1 MYYRYYYNTSS
12 SPPAIPLRDI
22 PATGVRRPCSIPRF
36 ARQRHGTH
44 VLLQGRQIA
53 FERPCRYPRTSR
65 RELSGEVFNCHLKP
79 SNRSSD
85 SLNDLLNSSSESIAS
100 SSDFIEDSA
109 LLKAARVVELVS
121 EGSDGFQLL
130 NVLLKP
136 SRQPA
141 DAPAAPAPDSLVD
154 SLAAQLEIER
164 SRNAELMEALAAERD
179 RAARAEA
186 EAKAQLA
193 EANARV
199 AELAGKL
206 ASLAERQQA
215 IAATPWWRRGRMA
228 MKLLGPGGE

>member
-1 MYYRYYYNTSS
+1 MGITKREIASELGVSKRTIANYIGKLGLGNHVSRNGNTDILDDFAAS
-12 SPPAIPLRDI
+12 AIADALKNP
-22 PATGVRRPCSIPRF
+22 
-36 ARQRHGTH
+36 
-44 VLLQGRQIA
+44 
-53 FERPCRYPRTSR
+53 E
-65 RELSGEVFNCHLKP
+65 KP
-79 SNRSSD
+79 SP
-85 SLNDLLNSSSESIAS
+85 
-100 SSDFIEDSA
+100 
-109 LLKAARVVELVS
+109 AA
-121 EGSDGFQLL
+121 
-130 NVLLKP
+130 
-136 SRQPA
+136 
-141 DAPAAPAPDSLVD
+141 AAPAPDSLAD

-164 SRNAELMEALAAERD
+164 SRNAELMEALAVERD

>member
-1 MYYRYYYNTSS
+1 MGITK
-12 SPPAIPLRDI
+12 
-22 PATGVRRPCSIPRF
+22 
-36 ARQRHGTH
+36 
-44 VLLQGRQIA
+44 
-53 FERPCRYPRTSR
+53 
-65 RELSGEVFNCHLKP
+65 RE
-79 SNRSSD
+79 
-85 SLNDLLNSSSESIAS
+85 IAS
-100 SSDFIEDSA
+100 ELGVSKRTVANYIEKLGLGNHVSRNGNTDFLDDFAAAAIADA
-109 LLKAARVVELVS
+109 LKNP
-121 EGSDGFQLL
+121 G
-130 NVLLKP
+130 KP

-141 DAPAAPAPDSLVD
+141 AASAAPAPDSLVD

-179 RAARAEA
+179 RAARAARAEA

>member
-1 MYYRYYYNTSS
+1 MGITK
-12 SPPAIPLRDI
+12 
-22 PATGVRRPCSIPRF
+22 
-36 ARQRHGTH
+36 
-44 VLLQGRQIA
+44 
-53 FERPCRYPRTSR
+53 
-65 RELSGEVFNCHLKP
+65 RE
-79 SNRSSD
+79 
-85 SLNDLLNSSSESIAS
+85 IAS
-100 SSDFIEDSA
+100 ELGVSKRTVANYIEKLGLGNHVSRNGNTDFLDDFAAAAIADA
-109 LLKAARVVELVS
+109 LKNP
-121 EGSDGFQLL
+121 G
-130 NVLLKP
+130 KP

-186 EAKAQLA
+186 KAQLA

>member
-1 MYYRYYYNTSS
+1 MGITK
-12 SPPAIPLRDI
+12 
-22 PATGVRRPCSIPRF
+22 
-36 ARQRHGTH
+36 
-44 VLLQGRQIA
+44 
-53 FERPCRYPRTSR
+53 
-65 RELSGEVFNCHLKP
+65 RE
-79 SNRSSD
+79 
-85 SLNDLLNSSSESIAS
+85 IAS
-100 SSDFIEDSA
+100 ELGVSKRTIANYIGKLGLGNHVSRNGNTDILDDFAAAAIVDA
-109 LLKAARVVELVS
+109 LKNPE
-121 EGSDGFQLL
+121 
-130 NVLLKP
+130 KP

-141 DAPAAPAPDSLVD
+141 VAAPAPDSLAD

-164 SRNAELMEALAAERD
+164 SRNAELMEALAVERD

>member
-1 MYYRYYYNTSS
+1 MGITK
-12 SPPAIPLRDI
+12 
-22 PATGVRRPCSIPRF
+22 
-36 ARQRHGTH
+36 
-44 VLLQGRQIA
+44 
-53 FERPCRYPRTSR
+53 
-65 RELSGEVFNCHLKP
+65 RE
-79 SNRSSD
+79 
-85 SLNDLLNSSSESIAS
+85 IAS
-100 SSDFIEDSA
+100 ELGVSKRTIANYIGKLGLGNHVSRNGNTDILDDFAAAVIADA
-109 LLKAARVVELVS
+109 LKSPE
-121 EGSDGFQLL
+121 
-130 NVLLKP
+130 KP
-136 SRQPA
+136 SRRPA
-141 DAPAAPAPDSLVD
+141 AAAPAPDSLAD

-164 SRNAELMEALAAERD
+164 SRNAELMEALAVERD

>member
-1 MYYRYYYNTSS
+1 MGITKRE
-12 SPPAIPLRDI
+12 
-22 PATGVRRPCSIPRF
+22 
-36 ARQRHGTH
+36 
-44 VLLQGRQIA
+44 IA
-53 FERPCRYPRTSR
+53 FELGVSKRTIANYIGKLGLGNHVSR
-65 RELSGEVFNCHLKP
+65 NGNTDILDDFAAAAIADALKNPEKP
-79 SNRSSD
+79 SCQ
-85 SLNDLLNSSSESIAS
+85 
-100 SSDFIEDSA
+100 SA
-109 LLKAARVVELVS
+109 A
-121 EGSDGFQLL
+121 
-130 NVLLKP
+130 
-136 SRQPA
+136 
-141 DAPAAPAPDSLVD
+141 AAPAPDSLAD

>member
-1 MYYRYYYNTSS
+1 MGITK
-12 SPPAIPLRDI
+12 
-22 PATGVRRPCSIPRF
+22 
-36 ARQRHGTH
+36 
-44 VLLQGRQIA
+44 
-53 FERPCRYPRTSR
+53 
-65 RELSGEVFNCHLKP
+65 RE
-79 SNRSSD
+79 
-85 SLNDLLNSSSESIAS
+85 IAS
-100 SSDFIEDSA
+100 ELGVSKRTIANYIGKLGLGNHVSRNGNTDILDDFAAAAIADA
-109 LLKAARVVELVS
+109 LKNPE
-121 EGSDGFQLL
+121 
-130 NVLLKP
+130 KP

-141 DAPAAPAPDSLVD
+141 AAPPAPD

-164 SRNAELMEALAAERD
+164 SRNAELMEALAVERD

>member
-1 MYYRYYYNTSS
+1 MGITK
-12 SPPAIPLRDI
+12 
-22 PATGVRRPCSIPRF
+22 
-36 ARQRHGTH
+36 
-44 VLLQGRQIA
+44 
-53 FERPCRYPRTSR
+53 
-65 RELSGEVFNCHLKP
+65 RE
-79 SNRSSD
+79 
-85 SLNDLLNSSSESIAS
+85 IAS
-100 SSDFIEDSA
+100 ELGVSKRTIANYIGKLGLGNHVSRNGNTDILDDFAAAAIADA
-109 LLKAARVVELVS
+109 LKNPE
-121 EGSDGFQLL
+121 
-130 NVLLKP
+130 KP

-141 DAPAAPAPDSLVD
+141 PAPDSLAD

-164 SRNAELMEALAAERD
+164 SRNAELMEALAVERD
-179 RAARAEA
+179 RTARAEA

>member
-1 MYYRYYYNTSS
+1 MGITK
-12 SPPAIPLRDI
+12 
-22 PATGVRRPCSIPRF
+22 
-36 ARQRHGTH
+36 
-44 VLLQGRQIA
+44 
-53 FERPCRYPRTSR
+53 
-65 RELSGEVFNCHLKP
+65 RE
-79 SNRSSD
+79 
-85 SLNDLLNSSSESIAS
+85 IAS
-100 SSDFIEDSA
+100 ELGVSKRTIANYIGKLGLGNHVSRNGNTDILDDFAAAAIADA
-109 LLKAARVVELVS
+109 LKNPE
-121 EGSDGFQLL
+121 
-130 NVLLKP
+130 KP

-141 DAPAAPAPDSLVD
+141 VAAPAPDSLAD

-164 SRNAELMEALAAERD
+164 SRNAELMEALAVERD

-215 IAATPWWRRGRMA
+215 IAATPWWRRGHMA

>member
-1 MYYRYYYNTSS
+1 MGITKRE
-12 SPPAIPLRDI
+12 
-22 PATGVRRPCSIPRF
+22 
-36 ARQRHGTH
+36 
-44 VLLQGRQIA
+44 IA
-53 FERPCRYPRTSR
+53 
-65 RELSGEVFNCHLKP
+65 
-79 SNRSSD
+79 
-85 SLNDLLNSSSESIAS
+85 
-100 SSDFIEDSA
+100 
-109 LLKAARVVELVS
+109 VELGVS
-121 EGSDGFQLL
+121 KRTIANYIGKLGLGNHVSRNGNTDILDDFAAAAIADALKNPE
-130 NVLLKP
+130 KP

-141 DAPAAPAPDSLVD
+141 VAAPAPDSLAD

-164 SRNAELMEALAAERD
+164 SRNAELMEALAVERD

>member
-1 MYYRYYYNTSS
+1 MGITK
-12 SPPAIPLRDI
+12 
-22 PATGVRRPCSIPRF
+22 
-36 ARQRHGTH
+36 
-44 VLLQGRQIA
+44 
-53 FERPCRYPRTSR
+53 
-65 RELSGEVFNCHLKP
+65 RE
-79 SNRSSD
+79 
-85 SLNDLLNSSSESIAS
+85 IAS
-100 SSDFIEDSA
+100 ELGVSKRTVANYIEKLGLGNHVSRNGNTDILDDFAAAAIADA
-109 LLKAARVVELVS
+109 LKNPE
-121 EGSDGFQLL
+121 
-130 NVLLKP
+130 KP

-141 DAPAAPAPDSLVD
+141 VAAPAPD

-164 SRNAELMEALAAERD
+164 SRNAELMEALAVERD

>member
-1 MYYRYYYNTSS
+1 MGITKREIAAELGVSKRTIANYIGKLGLGNHVSRNGNTDILDDFAAA
-12 SPPAIPLRDI
+12 AI
-22 PATGVRRPCSIPRF
+22 A
-36 ARQRHGTH
+36 A
-44 VLLQGRQIA
+44 A
-53 FERPCRYPRTSR
+53 
-65 RELSGEVFNCHLKP
+65 LKNP
-79 SNRSSD
+79 
-85 SLNDLLNSSSESIAS
+85 E
-100 SSDFIEDSA
+100 
-109 LLKAARVVELVS
+109 
-121 EGSDGFQLL
+121 
-130 NVLLKP
+130 KP

-141 DAPAAPAPDSLVD
+141 VAAPAPDSLAD

-164 SRNAELMEALAAERD
+164 SRNAELMEALAVERD

-228 MKLLGPGGE
+228 MKLLGPGEE

>member
-1 MYYRYYYNTSS
+1 MGITK
-12 SPPAIPLRDI
+12 
-22 PATGVRRPCSIPRF
+22 
-36 ARQRHGTH
+36 
-44 VLLQGRQIA
+44 
-53 FERPCRYPRTSR
+53 
-65 RELSGEVFNCHLKP
+65 RE
-79 SNRSSD
+79 
-85 SLNDLLNSSSESIAS
+85 IAS
-100 SSDFIEDSA
+100 ELGVSKRTIANYIGKLGLGNHVSRNGNTDILDDFAAAAIADA
-109 LLKAARVVELVS
+109 LKNPE
-121 EGSDGFQLL
+121 
-130 NVLLKP
+130 KP

-141 DAPAAPAPDSLVD
+141 VAAPAPDSLAD

-164 SRNAELMEALAAERD
+164 SRNAELMEALAVERD

-228 MKLLGPGGE
+228 MRLLGPGRQE

>member
-1 MYYRYYYNTSS
+1 MGITK
-12 SPPAIPLRDI
+12 
-22 PATGVRRPCSIPRF
+22 
-36 ARQRHGTH
+36 
-44 VLLQGRQIA
+44 
-53 FERPCRYPRTSR
+53 
-65 RELSGEVFNCHLKP
+65 RE
-79 SNRSSD
+79 
-85 SLNDLLNSSSESIAS
+85 IAS
-100 SSDFIEDSA
+100 ELGVSKRTIANYIEKLGLGNHVSRNGNTDILDDFAAAAIADA
-109 LLKAARVVELVS
+109 LKNPE
-121 EGSDGFQLL
+121 
-130 NVLLKP
+130 KP

-141 DAPAAPAPDSLVD
+141 AAAPAPD

-164 SRNAELMEALAAERD
+164 SRNAELMEALAVERD

-228 MKLLGPGGE
+228 MKLLGPGRQE

>member
-1 MYYRYYYNTSS
+1 MGITKREIAAELGVSKRTIANYIGKLGLGNHVSRNGNTDILDDFAAA
-12 SPPAIPLRDI
+12 AIAD
-22 PATGVRRPCSIPRF
+22 A
-36 ARQRHGTH
+36 
-44 VLLQGRQIA
+44 
-53 FERPCRYPRTSR
+53 
-65 RELSGEVFNCHLKP
+65 LKNP
-79 SNRSSD
+79 
-85 SLNDLLNSSSESIAS
+85 E
-100 SSDFIEDSA
+100 
-109 LLKAARVVELVS
+109 
-121 EGSDGFQLL
+121 
-130 NVLLKP
+130 KP

-141 DAPAAPAPDSLVD
+141 VAAPAPDSLAD
-154 SLAAQLEIER
+154 SLAAQLEIEWA
-164 SRNAELMEALAAERD
+164 RNAELMEALAVERD

>member
-1 MYYRYYYNTSS
+1 MGITK
-12 SPPAIPLRDI
+12 
-22 PATGVRRPCSIPRF
+22 
-36 ARQRHGTH
+36 
-44 VLLQGRQIA
+44 
-53 FERPCRYPRTSR
+53 
-65 RELSGEVFNCHLKP
+65 RE
-79 SNRSSD
+79 
-85 SLNDLLNSSSESIAS
+85 IAS
-100 SSDFIEDSA
+100 ELGVSKRTVANYIEKLGLGNHVSRNGNTDFLDDFAAAAIADA
-109 LLKAARVVELVS
+109 LKNP
-121 EGSDGFQLL
+121 G
-130 NVLLKP
+130 KP
-136 SRQPA
+136 SRQPV
-141 DAPAAPAPDSLVD
+141 DAPAAPAPD

-164 SRNAELMEALAAERD
+164 SRNAELMEALTAERD

>member
-1 MYYRYYYNTSS
+1 MGITK
-12 SPPAIPLRDI
+12 
-22 PATGVRRPCSIPRF
+22 
-36 ARQRHGTH
+36 
-44 VLLQGRQIA
+44 
-53 FERPCRYPRTSR
+53 
-65 RELSGEVFNCHLKP
+65 RE
-79 SNRSSD
+79 
-85 SLNDLLNSSSESIAS
+85 IAS
-100 SSDFIEDSA
+100 ELGVSKRTIANYIGKLGPGNHVSRNGNTDILDDFAAAAIADA
-109 LLKAARVVELVS
+109 LKNPE
-121 EGSDGFQLL
+121 
-130 NVLLKP
+130 KP

-141 DAPAAPAPDSLVD
+141 VAAPAPDSLAD

-164 SRNAELMEALAAERD
+164 SRNAELMEALAVERD

>member
-1 MYYRYYYNTSS
+1 MGITK
-12 SPPAIPLRDI
+12 
-22 PATGVRRPCSIPRF
+22 
-36 ARQRHGTH
+36 
-44 VLLQGRQIA
+44 
-53 FERPCRYPRTSR
+53 
-65 RELSGEVFNCHLKP
+65 RE
-79 SNRSSD
+79 
-85 SLNDLLNSSSESIAS
+85 IAS
-100 SSDFIEDSA
+100 ELGVSKRTIANYIGKLGLGNHVSRNGNTDILDDFAAAAIADA
-109 LLKAARVVELVS
+109 LKNPE
-121 EGSDGFQLL
+121 
-130 NVLLKP
+130 KP

-141 DAPAAPAPDSLVD
+141 AAPPAPDSLAD

-164 SRNAELMEALAAERD
+164 SRNAELMEALAVERD

>member
-1 MYYRYYYNTSS
+1 MGITK
-12 SPPAIPLRDI
+12 
-22 PATGVRRPCSIPRF
+22 
-36 ARQRHGTH
+36 
-44 VLLQGRQIA
+44 
-53 FERPCRYPRTSR
+53 
-65 RELSGEVFNCHLKP
+65 RE
-79 SNRSSD
+79 
-85 SLNDLLNSSSESIAS
+85 IAS
-100 SSDFIEDSA
+100 ELGVSKRTIANYIGKLGLGNHVSRNGNTDILDDF
-109 LLKAARVVELVS
+109 AAAAIADAQKNPE
-121 EGSDGFQLL
+121 
-130 NVLLKP
+130 KP

-141 DAPAAPAPDSLVD
+141 VAAPAPDSLAD

-164 SRNAELMEALAAERD
+164 SRNAELMEALAVERD

>member
-1 MYYRYYYNTSS
+1 MGITK
-12 SPPAIPLRDI
+12 
-22 PATGVRRPCSIPRF
+22 
-36 ARQRHGTH
+36 
-44 VLLQGRQIA
+44 
-53 FERPCRYPRTSR
+53 
-65 RELSGEVFNCHLKP
+65 RE
-79 SNRSSD
+79 
-85 SLNDLLNSSSESIAS
+85 IAS
-100 SSDFIEDSA
+100 ELGVSKRTVANYIEKLGLGNHVSRNGNTDFLDDFAAAAIADA
-109 LLKAARVVELVS
+109 LKNP
-121 EGSDGFQLL
+121 G
-130 NVLLKP
+130 KP

-141 DAPAAPAPDSLVD
+141 AAPAPDSLVD

-186 EAKAQLA
+186 EAKVQLA

-228 MKLLGPGGE
+228 MKLLGPGVE

>member
-1 MYYRYYYNTSS
+1 MGITK
-12 SPPAIPLRDI
+12 
-22 PATGVRRPCSIPRF
+22 
-36 ARQRHGTH
+36 
-44 VLLQGRQIA
+44 
-53 FERPCRYPRTSR
+53 
-65 RELSGEVFNCHLKP
+65 RE
-79 SNRSSD
+79 
-85 SLNDLLNSSSESIAS
+85 IAS
-100 SSDFIEDSA
+100 ELGVSKRTIANYIGKLGLGNHVSRNGNTDILDDFAAAAIADA
-109 LLKAARVVELVS
+109 LKNPE
-121 EGSDGFQLL
+121 
-130 NVLLKP
+130 KP

-141 DAPAAPAPDSLVD
+141 AAAPAPD

-164 SRNAELMEALAAERD
+164 SRNAELMEALAVERD
-179 RAARAEA
+179 RAARAEG

>member
-1 MYYRYYYNTSS
+1 MGITK
-12 SPPAIPLRDI
+12 
-22 PATGVRRPCSIPRF
+22 
-36 ARQRHGTH
+36 
-44 VLLQGRQIA
+44 
-53 FERPCRYPRTSR
+53 
-65 RELSGEVFNCHLKP
+65 RE
-79 SNRSSD
+79 
-85 SLNDLLNSSSESIAS
+85 IAS
-100 SSDFIEDSA
+100 KLGVSKRTIANYIGKLGLGNHVSRNGNTDILDDFAAAAIADA
-109 LLKAARVVELVS
+109 LKNPE
-121 EGSDGFQLL
+121 
-130 NVLLKP
+130 KP

-141 DAPAAPAPDSLVD
+141 DAAPAPDSLAD

-164 SRNAELMEALAAERD
+164 SRNAELMEALAVERD

>member
-1 MYYRYYYNTSS
+1 MGITK
-12 SPPAIPLRDI
+12 
-22 PATGVRRPCSIPRF
+22 
-36 ARQRHGTH
+36 
-44 VLLQGRQIA
+44 
-53 FERPCRYPRTSR
+53 
-65 RELSGEVFNCHLKP
+65 RE
-79 SNRSSD
+79 
-85 SLNDLLNSSSESIAS
+85 IAS
-100 SSDFIEDSA
+100 ELGVSKRTIANYIGKLGLGNHVSRNGNTDILDDFAAAAIADA
-109 LLKAARVVELVS
+109 LKNPE
-121 EGSDGFQLL
+121 
-130 NVLLKP
+130 KP

-141 DAPAAPAPDSLVD
+141 VAAPAPDSLAD

-164 SRNAELMEALAAERD
+164 SRNAELMEALAVERD

-228 MKLLGPGGE
+228 MKLLGPGRQE

>member
-1 MYYRYYYNTSS
+1 MGITK
-12 SPPAIPLRDI
+12 
-22 PATGVRRPCSIPRF
+22 
-36 ARQRHGTH
+36 
-44 VLLQGRQIA
+44 
-53 FERPCRYPRTSR
+53 
-65 RELSGEVFNCHLKP
+65 RE
-79 SNRSSD
+79 
-85 SLNDLLNSSSESIAS
+85 IAS
-100 SSDFIEDSA
+100 ELGVSKRTIANYIGKLGLGNHVSRNGNTDILDDFAAAAIAAA
-109 LLKAARVVELVS
+109 LKNPE
-121 EGSDGFQLL
+121 
-130 NVLLKP
+130 KP

-141 DAPAAPAPDSLVD
+141 VAAPAPDSLAD

>member
-1 MYYRYYYNTSS
+1 MGITK
-12 SPPAIPLRDI
+12 
-22 PATGVRRPCSIPRF
+22 
-36 ARQRHGTH
+36 
-44 VLLQGRQIA
+44 
-53 FERPCRYPRTSR
+53 
-65 RELSGEVFNCHLKP
+65 RE
-79 SNRSSD
+79 
-85 SLNDLLNSSSESIAS
+85 IAS
-100 SSDFIEDSA
+100 ELGVFLDDFAAAVIADA
-109 LLKAARVVELVS
+109 LKNP
-121 EGSDGFQLL
+121 G
-130 NVLLKP
+130 KP

-141 DAPAAPAPDSLVD
+141 AAPAPDSLVD

>member
-1 MYYRYYYNTSS
+1 MGITK
-12 SPPAIPLRDI
+12 
-22 PATGVRRPCSIPRF
+22 
-36 ARQRHGTH
+36 
-44 VLLQGRQIA
+44 
-53 FERPCRYPRTSR
+53 
-65 RELSGEVFNCHLKP
+65 RE
-79 SNRSSD
+79 
-85 SLNDLLNSSSESIAS
+85 IAS
-100 SSDFIEDSA
+100 ELGVSKRTIANYIGKLGLGNHVSRNGNTDILDDFAAAAIADA
-109 LLKAARVVELVS
+109 LKNPE
-121 EGSDGFQLL
+121 
-130 NVLLKP
+130 KP

-141 DAPAAPAPDSLVD
+141 VAAPAPDSLAD

-164 SRNAELMEALAAERD
+164 SRNAELMEALAVERD

-228 MKLLGPGGE
+228 MKLLGPGEE